1 MTVWKKWGVLLS
13 LTALLMMP
21 LAPARAGMV
30 GTDDILHQQDRARL
44 AEMLDRSDV
53 KQQLIGMGVD
63 PVYAKARIEQMTDD
77 EIAQLNGRISEL
89 PAGAGGIGTTEL
101 LLIII
106 ILILLL

>member
-13 LTALLMMP
+13 LTGLLMMP

-30 GTDDILHQQDRARL
+30 GTDKILHQQDRTRL
-44 AEMLDRSDV
+44 AEMLDRGDV
-53 KQQLIGMGVD
+53 QQQLIGMGVD
-63 PVYAKARIEQMTDD
+63 PAFAKARIEQMTDA
-77 EIAQLNGRISEL
+77 EIARLNGRISEL
-89 PAGAGGIGTTEL
+89 PAGAGIGTTEL

>member
-1 MTVWKKWGVLLS
+1 MTVSKKWGILLS
-13 LTALLMMP
+13 LTAFLMLP
-21 LAPARAGMV
+21 LTPANAGMV
-30 GTDDILHQQDRARL
+30 STEDMLHQQDRTRL

-63 PVYAKARIEQMTDD
+63 PVIARARIEQMTDE

-89 PAGAGGIGTTEL
+89 PAGAGVGTVEL

>member
-1 MTVWKKWGVLLS
+1 MALWKKWGVLLS
-13 LTALLMMP
+13 LTGLLMMP

-30 GTDDILHQQDRARL
+30 GTDRFLHQQDRTRL

-63 PVYAKARIEQMTDD
+63 PVFAKARIEQMTDD

-89 PAGAGGIGTTEL
+89 PAGAGIGTTEL

>member
-1 MTVWKKWGVLLS
+1 MTVSKKWGVLLS

-21 LAPARAGMV
+21 LAPAKAGMV
-30 GTDDILHQQDRARL
+30 STESILHQQDRTRL

-63 PVYAKARIEQMTDD
+63 PAFAKARIEQMTDA

-89 PAGAGGIGTTEL
+89 PAGAGVGTVEL

-106 ILILLL
+106 ILILVL